1 MWYGKSVEK
10 ECFSSD
16 ISIKEIMNTKCCGMK
31 HINRMMKVSEQVIEH
46 KALGNYKGDRKS
58 T

>member
-1 MWYGKSVEK
+1 
-10 ECFSSD
+10 
-16 ISIKEIMNTKCCGMK
+16 MK